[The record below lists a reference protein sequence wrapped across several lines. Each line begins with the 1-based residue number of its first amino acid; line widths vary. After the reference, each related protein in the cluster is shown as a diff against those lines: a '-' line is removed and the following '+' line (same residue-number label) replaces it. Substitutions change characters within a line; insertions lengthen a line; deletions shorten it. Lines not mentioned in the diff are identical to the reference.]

1 MVWIGYTVLGE
12 CAQCDPADLFFI
24 YQQLL
29 LQEAENVHRSRIR
42 QNEEGGWE
50 NTCCRAGFT
59 DATGKFSIAKNQM
72 RNSVHSGA
80 GATDSLFA
88 VCLRTS
94 EKQHSF
100 AAGK

>member
-1 MVWIGYTVLGE
+1 MRNATLRICSL
-12 CAQCDPADLFFI
+12 I

-29 LQEAENVHRSRIR
+29 LQEAENVHRSQMR
-42 QNEEGGWE
+42 QNEEGGWQ

-59 DATGKFSIAKNQM
+59 DATGNFSIEKNQM
-72 RNSVHSGA
+72 RNSVHGGT
-80 GATDSLFA
+80 GATYSLFA
-88 VCLRTS
+88 VCLCTS